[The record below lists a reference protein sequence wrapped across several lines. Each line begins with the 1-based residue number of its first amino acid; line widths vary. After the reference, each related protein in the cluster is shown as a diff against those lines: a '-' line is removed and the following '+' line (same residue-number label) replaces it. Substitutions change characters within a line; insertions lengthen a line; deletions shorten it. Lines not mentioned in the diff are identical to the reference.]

1 MTTEREAI
9 VLRRSAGV
17 VHFVVTRELFPSL
30 ALTTSNRFER
40 ARVELNPICLLFCA
54 IEPLSEDMMTH
65 SDLLQMLHELR
76 DSLAHGQTLD
86 ANSKEALKG
95 LAAEIQQVLDS
106 TSTED
111 ADEPATDESE
121 SVTERI
127 QAYVESLEA
136 QHPALTRT
144 LSMIAERL
152 SDMGI

>member
-1 MTTEREAI
+1 
-9 VLRRSAGV
+9 
-17 VHFVVTRELFPSL
+17 
-30 ALTTSNRFER
+30 
-40 ARVELNPICLLFCA
+40 
-54 IEPLSEDMMTH
+54 MTH

-111 ADEPATDESE
+111 ADEPATGESE